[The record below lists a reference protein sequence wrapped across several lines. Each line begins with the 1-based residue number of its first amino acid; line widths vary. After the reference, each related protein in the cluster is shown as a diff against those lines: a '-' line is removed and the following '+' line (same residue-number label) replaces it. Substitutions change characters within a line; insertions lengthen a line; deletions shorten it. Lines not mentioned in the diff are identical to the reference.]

1 MNLISVDENKCTR
14 DGLCVKA
21 CPTAILKLKDKAAVP
36 TAVADAEALC
46 IGCGH
51 CVAVCPSGALS
62 HRDIEVKD
70 CPPIVKEHS
79 SREDQ
84 VEQLLRTRRSI
95 RSYKQK
101 EIPGEVLARLIDLAH
116 YAPTAHNYQEVEWLV
131 ISGSAEVKSFAR
143 HTIDYFRKVLKE
155 DPETAKQRHY
165 DMILYAWDVGFDAIC
180 RSAPHLIFAHVNCET
195 SLLGKYHV
203 IDCATALAY
212 MELAAPSLG
221 LGTCWNGLML
231 TAIEE
236 WPPLQQALALPPNHK
251 CYGALMVGYPQFK
264 YRRMPTRRE
273 PRVIW
278 K

>member
-1 MNLISVDENKCTR
+1 MNLINVDESKCTR

-36 TAVADAEALC
+36 SAVADAEALC
-46 IGCGH
+46 IRCGH
-51 CVAVCPSGALS
+51 CVAVCPVGALS
-62 HRDIEVKD
+62 HRDMDVGD
-70 CPPIVKEHS
+70 CPSIIKERIS
-79 SREDQ
+79 GEDQ

-101 EIPGEVLARLIDLAH
+101 EAPREILARLIDLAH

-131 ISGSAEVKSFAR
+131 ISGQARVKSFAQ
-143 HTIDYFRKVLKE
+143 HTIDYFRKVLQE

-180 RSAPHLIFAHVNCET
+180 RSAPHLIFAHVDCEA
-195 SLLGKYHV
+195 SPLGKYNV
-203 IDCATALAY
+203 IDCATALSY

-221 LGTCWNGLML
+221 LGTCWNGMML

-236 WPPLQQALALPPNHK
+236 WPPLQKALALPRGSR
-251 CYGALMVGYPQFK
+251 CFGVLMVGYPQFK
-264 YRRMPTRRE
+264 YRRMPSRRT

-278 K
+278 R